1 MDCDS
6 IVVMDG
12 GRVVEQGSHDEL
24 MKAGGRYSELVAYQR
39 RHASS
44 SDEED
49 GAVVGDGGVIEEIES
64 VNDEAMI
71 L

>member
-6 IVVMDG
+6 IVVMDE

-24 MKAGGRYSELVAYQR
+24 MKAGGRYSELVVYQR
-39 RHASS
+39 RHASLS
-44 SDEED
+44 HEED
-49 GAVVGDGGVIEEIES
+49 GVVVGDGGVLEEIES
-64 VNDEAMI
+64 ANEEAMI